1 MSLQYEDDLPMTELD
16 RLIQQNAEAMEIMQR
31 TPYKL
36 EVWAIPDHIRQQEQR
51 LLNQAIQ
58 FQPTLYR
65 MIDQLPTREEA
76 EEYVYHM
83 ESHNDRT
90 VQMIRNALQQAGN
103 EREQDPSAISKM
115 LSDNLKAMEATA
127 DKLERRTKKLFAIT
141 GAASVVASVLVCVVW
156 QLLVK

>member
-16 RLIQQNAEAMEIMQR
+16 RLIQQNAEAMDIMQR

-36 EVWAIPDHIRQQEQR
+36 EVWAIPDYIRQQEQR

-76 EEYVYHM
+76 EEYVYQL
-83 ESHNDRT
+83 ENHNERT
-90 VQMIRNALQQAGN
+90 MQSIQTSLRQVGN
-103 EREQDPSAISKM
+103 EREQYSSAISKM
-115 LSDNLKAMEATA
+115 LSDSLKAMEDTA
-127 DKLERRTKKLFAIT
+127 AKLERRTKKLFAVT
-141 GAASVVASVLVCVVW
+141 VAASVVASVLVCVVW
-156 QLLVK
+156 QLLVR